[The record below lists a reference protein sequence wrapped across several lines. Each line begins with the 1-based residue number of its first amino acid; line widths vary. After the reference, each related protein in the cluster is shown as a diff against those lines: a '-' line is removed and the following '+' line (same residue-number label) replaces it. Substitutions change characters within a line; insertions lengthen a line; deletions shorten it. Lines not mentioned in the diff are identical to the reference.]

1 MAYAAKLLNPIR
13 QSLTAITTST
23 KSVSHSHSTQLFY
36 GKFAPLN
43 TWRKNLEPVLRNN
56 ISRFQYQ
63 LNIQSKYVQSFC
75 TSGSKTIGCMFGVS
89 VAFGSI
95 CFRPHVTYAMDDVL
109 LDDYRVELSDGLNEQ
124 EDQFA
129 FWTFVRK
136 FWLPS
141 LFILTVLINWEHP
154 FLLGTKIFL
163 LLISTKPSPLSVY
176 LYVEQFCHQ
185 LMRQRPH
192 LFLFK
197 TLYANKVEVQDY
209 MLLCLARVEVIDQKL
224 TLVGILGGWWALP
237 SSQGVLSDLR
247 TSLRNKV
254 FLLQHS
260 FKKSA
265 GLSFEFT
272 ES

>member
-129 FWTFVRK
+129 FWTF
-136 FWLPS
+136 
-141 LFILTVLINWEHP
+141 
-154 FLLGTKIFL
+154 
-163 LLISTKPSPLSVY
+163 
-176 LYVEQFCHQ
+176 FCHQ